1 MPAIEGVRVL
11 DWSVGAEPPPGAWW
25 GGAGLRQWNLSA
37 SAAGVLRGLHLHGA
51 CDEVYLLLEG
61 AMEAGVCDLRHA
73 SPSAGQSACFAVAGA
88 GSVVTV
94 PAGVLHGLYFTRPS
108 LLLTGRSSEHDG
120 AAEWRCRW
128 DDPALGR
135 VQLEPW
141 TARLGILA
149 EVTYDAHEVEALADA
164 RQRLRR
170 RLAELA

>member
-11 DWSVGAEPPPGAWW
+11 DWSVGAEPPPAAWW

-128 DDPALGR
+128 DDPALGLTWSAAR
-135 VQLEPW
+135 PLLSAED
-141 TARLGILA
+141 TAAGGLSELRAAAG
-149 EVTYDAHEVEALADA
+149 ALP
-164 RQRLRR
+164 RR
-170 RLAELA
+170 SSAA